1 MTSKFDCFIMLADMR
16 TGSNL
21 LELHLNSLEG
31 VTCHG
36 EAFNPYFVGL
46 PKLTELL
53 GFTPETR
60 DRDPMALIDA
70 IRNAPG
76 ELNGFRFFSEHDARV
91 LGPVLDDP
99 RCAKII
105 LSRNPVDSYISWK
118 IAVETQQWKLV
129 NIKQRRTAQVTFD
142 ADEFADQIE
151 QRTGFLQTALAQ
163 LQRTGQTPFHIR
175 YDDLN
180 NLDVVNGLAAWLGV
194 SDRLEE
200 LSKHLKRQNPAP
212 TLSKVTNPDDL
223 EAAVSGLDRFNL
235 HRIPNYEPR
244 RGPAVGRY
252 VCAAKTPLM
261 YLPVRGG
268 PDPIVRQWLADLD
281 GVQTG
286 DLLAERGQKKVR
298 GWMQS
303 HPGHRKFTVLRH
315 PLARAHTVF
324 CNHILSTGPGSYIR
338 IRNMLR
344 NRYALPI
351 PDEVDP
357 DDYTPDQHYAAFS
370 AFVAFLRK
378 ILADQTPIRVDGM
391 WCSQAQILEG
401 MSSFAMPDAILRE
414 DELTTA
420 LPELARQVG
429 HTHAPTPGTPEP
441 DVPFTLAR
449 IYDADLEALAKK
461 AYQRDYMQFGFGP
474 WSPPSPKVTGAE

>member
-1 MTSKFDCFIMLADMR
+1 MTTKFDYFIVLADMR

-21 LELHLNSLEG
+21 LELHLNSLDG

-36 EAFNPYFVGL
+36 EAFNPYFIGL

-76 ELNGFRFFSEHDARV
+76 ELNGFRFFSEHDVRA
-91 LGPVLDDP
+91 LEPALEDP
-99 RCAKII
+99 RCAKIF
-105 LSRNPVDSYISWK
+105 LTRNPVDSYVSWK

-142 ADEFADQIE
+142 AEEFADQIE
-151 QRTGFLQTALAQ
+151 QRMGFHHMVQARLQT
-163 LQRTGQTPFHIR
+163 TGQTPFYIG

-180 NLDVVNGLAAWLGV
+180 DLEVMNGLAAWLGV
-194 SDRLEE
+194 RSRLQE

-223 EAAVSGLDRFNL
+223 ERAVSGLDRFNL

-261 YLPVRGG
+261 YMPVRGG
-268 PDPIVRQWLADLD
+268 PESTVAQWLADLD
-281 GVQTG
+281 GVQTD
-286 DLLAERGQKKVR
+286 DLLTDRGQRKVR
-298 GWMQS
+298 QWMQS

-315 PLARAHTVF
+315 PLARAHSVF
-324 CNHILSTGPGSYIR
+324 CKHILSTGPGSYLR
-338 IRNMLR
+338 IRNALR
-344 NRYALPI
+344 NRYKLPI
-351 PDEVDP
+351 PDQVDP
-357 DDYTPDQHYAAFS
+357 ESYTLDQHYAAFS

-378 ILADQTPIRVDGM
+378 ILAGQTPIRVDGT
-391 WCSQAQILEG
+391 WASQAQMLEG
-401 MSSFAMPDAILRE
+401 MASFAMPDLILRE
-414 DELTTA
+414 DELNTA
-420 LPELARQVG
+420 LPDLARQVG
-429 HTHAPTPGTPEP
+429 HSNPPAPGNADP
-441 DVPFTLAR
+441 DAPYALAQ
-449 IYDADLEALAKK
+449 IYDSELEALANK
-461 AYQRDYMQFGFGP
+461 AYQRDYLQFGFGP
-474 WSPPSPKVTGAE
+474 WSAPEPDVTGAT